1 MKIID
6 IHSHIH
12 MRETLVQEQE
22 NNLLRDME
30 RFGIE
35 RRLISAIGDESTE
48 KKNRCIEELIARHPK
63 ELIGCGVINPKEE
76 NALEE
81 TRRICAN
88 SSIRAVE
95 FNSLE
100 DSYYPDIC
108 PWIDGILDVLE
119 GRGLLVKV
127 FAGVGSRAM
136 PHQWIGH
143 AKRHPGLNFL
153 ILHMACFDYG
163 YGCIDLAREYPNVYL
178 ETSNQYEVQ
187 ILKKAVEQLVPDKL
201 VFGSCYP
208 ERLTKCSINIFDMFD
223 VDEFFR
229 KKVYR
234 ENALKM
240 LHLK

>member
-1 MKIID
+1 
-6 IHSHIH
+6 
-12 MRETLVQEQE
+12 
-22 NNLLRDME
+22 
-30 RFGIE
+30 
-35 RRLISAIGDESTE
+35 
-48 KKNRCIEELIARHPK
+48 
-63 ELIGCGVINPKEE
+63 
-76 NALEE
+76 
-81 TRRICAN
+81 
-88 SSIRAVE
+88 
-95 FNSLE
+95 
-100 DSYYPDIC
+100 
-108 PWIDGILDVLE
+108 
-119 GRGLLVKV
+119 
-127 FAGVGSRAM
+127 M
-136 PHQWIGH
+136 PHQWVGH
-143 AKRHPGLNFL
+143 AKRHPELNFL